1 MSGYFGT
8 ELQKALQARVEASV
22 DWIRETPGACQS
34 GRLIGCDDVERL
46 GWDAIEEILERDGVC
61 SFRMIPVAK
70 LDGLA
75 NRLAKIGYRL
85 DTWDV
90 FTADRSTAL
99 AAATAILS
107 GGLPDGFT
115 EVEIPR
121 DPEAP
126 QIVAMQRLMSECGV
140 VPFSGSLLTGQIGT
154 GTLSAVRDETGAIA
168 AVAYGYFPHNAFSPY
183 HRHAWG
189 GLVAV
194 AESQRGKKLGN
205 TINAMMVRR
214 VFTELDADGIYE
226 LVSASNLPS
235 RRMVESCGLRLD
247 AGVKCGST
255 AAINGARFTR

>member
-8 ELQKALQARVEASV
+8 ELQMGLQARAETAA

-46 GWDAIEEILERDGVC
+46 GWDAIEEILARDGVC
-61 SFRMIPVAK
+61 SFRMIPVAE

-75 NRLAKIGYRL
+75 DRLARIGYRL

-90 FTADRSTAL
+90 FTADRPTAME
-99 AAATAILS
+99 ATTAILAR
-107 GGLPDGFT
+107 GLPDGFT
-115 EVEIPR
+115 ALEIPR

-140 VPFSGSLLTGQIGT
+140 VPFSGSLLTGECAA
-154 GTLSAVRDETGAIA
+154 GTLSAVADATGTIT

-183 HRHAWG
+183 HRQAWG

-205 TINAMMVRR
+205 IINAMMVRR

-226 LVSASNLPS
+226 LVGASNLPS
-235 RRMVESCGLRLD
+235 RRMVETCGLRFD
-247 AGVKCGST
+247 PGVKCGST